1 MTLMNMLWA
10 RREAARTLALCA
22 GLVLAAQASA
32 TAGPLR
38 ERWQQRSADLAG
50 ATSDAGLSNEE
61 GAWVDR
67 HSKPQLPPG
76 TRLLRD
82 VAYGSHPLQRMDVYL
97 PAGVRAAT
105 AILLVHGGGW
115 SRGDKAHARLVH
127 SKVVRWLAQ
136 GVVVSVN
143 YRLLPGAAPL
153 LGVCS
158 TRRHAACGQAQN
170 FAARARTLGVRVQ
183 VLAQD
188 LSHGEINEKLGLP
201 GPYTEAVEAF
211 LHSLDGWRGR

>member
-10 RREAARTLALCA
+10 RRAAARTLALCA
-22 GLVLAAQASA
+22 GLVLATQASA

-97 PAGVRAAT
+97 SAGVRAAP
-105 AILLVHGGGW
+105 AILLVHGEGW
-115 SRGDKAHARLVH
+115 SRGDKAHALLVH
-127 SKVVRWLAQ
+127 SKVVHWLAQ

-170 FAARARTLGVRVQ
+170 FAARARTLGVQ

-188 LSHGEINEKLGLP
+188 LSHGEINEKLGLS